1 MLYTAV
7 VSRDYDIARTHI
19 DKTRL
24 ITARK
29 RIRSG
34 NG

>member
-1 MLYTAV
+1 V
-7 VSRDYDIARTHI
+7 GSQDYDVAKRHI

-34 NG
+34 N